1 MSLADIVLDL
11 LAKATSQAPMPH
23 PTLAQAVLSQRPE
36 TTPDEIP
43 DVLDQLVD
51 QRLVATCRVTRG
63 GITRDVYWRTALRR
77 TAQTLVP
84 APTRAK
90 AQPQPTKETIMKE
103 TAGDR
108 LAKLIAQHGP
118 IIGADLADKSG
129 LPAKSLDAYMR
140 TQLLDGRI
148 ESRMGYSRERGRELK
163 HYMTPEQAQAW
174 DEADASLEAA
184 MASDAKQTGAE
195 IPVNETGPD
204 DREAKIAA
212 QASTIH
218 ALRNDVA
225 AANLVLNHMALAL
238 SVESHVDIPRALDQ
252 LLHRLGNPPASQP
265 SSLGRLALL
274 LIDSTELTSLDEL
287 GTDDVTIAHGR
298 AVTAI
303 QDGQARRAIVVRI
316 LGEAQRIV
324 EWRDAA

>member
-195 IPVNETGPD
+195 IPVNET
-204 DREAKIAA
+204 
-212 QASTIH
+212 
-218 ALRNDVA
+218 
-225 AANLVLNHMALAL
+225 
-238 SVESHVDIPRALDQ
+238 
-252 LLHRLGNPPASQP
+252 NPPASQP
-265 SSLGRLALL
+265 PSLGRLALL